1 MHSGIDL
8 IPYSSSLAETFF
20 FLSACVLYGSVP
32 WSSNPVRCHP
42 WLSFY
47 GADIFWVQ
55 IELRRQYLHLLFRP
69 QQEFSSWSFGSIA
82 RIVAGLSTI
91 FETGEVHRVGKRKEK
106 RRERERERERER
118 ILAHFQRSFR
128 INLSTAFIEDFPL
141 LVFRTSCNEFL
152 FLSIPFKLGTGLL
165 EGLLLIR

>member
-1 MHSGIDL
+1 MATISYILIEKLNNMHILTYCAAVHSGIDL

-20 FLSACVLYGSVP
+20 FLSACVLCGSVP

-55 IELRRQYLHLLFRP
+55 IELQRQYLHLLFRP

-91 FETGEVHRVGKRKEK
+91 FEKETSILTCEVHRVGKRKEK
-106 RRERERERERER
+106 R
-118 ILAHFQRSFR
+118 
-128 INLSTAFIEDFPL
+128 
-141 LVFRTSCNEFL
+141 
-152 FLSIPFKLGTGLL
+152 
-165 EGLLLIR
+165 